1 MVKGPCLGDEQD
13 LQEEGDETESG
24 EERFPAPRLP
34 HLPGEQVAH
43 AGRNGFQPYKLRDRK
58 GSDISRAAPDALGSS
73 TAIS

>member
-1 MVKGPCLGDEQD
+1 MVKSPCLGDEQD

-43 AGRNGFQPYKLRDRK
+43 AGRNGLQACKLRAGEGR
-58 GSDISRAAPDALGSS
+58 
-73 TAIS
+73 